1 MSGKILRVLNN
12 NVILIKGKQGKQ
24 YILVGKGIGFNKHIG
39 DRFVITK
46 QVEQTFILQDNNNQK
61 NYENL
66 VNKTDSQLTTIAEEE
81 LAIFQ
86 KEIPQTLNENIHSTL
101 IDHLRG
107 AIDRYR
113 KGIIF
118 ENPYN
123 YVIQATFESEYE
135 AARRIVNRLNKKYG
149 VEMNENEISIVAMH
163 LNAAKNN
170 VGIAES
176 MERTELANKT
186 VEEIYKNLNMEI
198 DYNSFIYK
206 RMVIH
211 CVLAYNRIFNR
222 TTIDNDLTNN
232 IRKLFP
238 KEFKC

>member
-1 MSGKILRVLNN
+1 M
-12 NVILIKGKQGKQ
+12 
-24 YILVGKGIGFNKHIG
+24 
-39 DRFVITK
+39 
-46 QVEQTFILQDNNNQK
+46 
-61 NYENL
+61 
-66 VNKTDSQLTTIAEEE
+66 
-81 LAIFQ
+81 AIFQ

>member
-1 MSGKILRVLNN
+1 
-12 NVILIKGKQGKQ
+12 
-24 YILVGKGIGFNKHIG
+24 
-39 DRFVITK
+39 
-46 QVEQTFILQDNNNQK
+46 
-61 NYENL
+61 
-66 VNKTDSQLTTIAEEE
+66 
-81 LAIFQ
+81 
-86 KEIPQTLNENIHSTL
+86 
-101 IDHLRG
+101 
-107 AIDRYR
+107 
-113 KGIIF
+113 
-118 ENPYN
+118 
-123 YVIQATFESEYE
+123 
-135 AARRIVNRLNKKYG
+135 
-149 VEMNENEISIVAMH
+149 
-163 LNAAKNN
+163 
-170 VGIAES
+170 